1 MKRGQLSKKEK
12 EVIQN
17 ELAHLNGNALERM
30 LPAVADQLNRSQ
42 KQVRAFYDT
51 LSKTETAKPKVE
63 TGKGYVVMKKGKFA
77 QIEEGSQILH
87 VNQGEPTDRIKNCT
101 TKCVN

>member
-30 LPAVADQLNRSQ
+30 LPAVADQLSRSQ

-51 LSKTETAKPKVE
+51 LPKVSEQPKPE
-63 TGKGYVVMKKGKFA
+63 TGKGYVVMTEAKSAEIDDARKV
-77 QIEEGSQILH
+77 LH